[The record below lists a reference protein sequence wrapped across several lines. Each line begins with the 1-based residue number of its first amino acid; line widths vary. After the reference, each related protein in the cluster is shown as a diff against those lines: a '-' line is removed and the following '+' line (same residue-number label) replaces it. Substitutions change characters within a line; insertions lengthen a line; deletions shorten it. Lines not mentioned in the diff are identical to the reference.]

1 MSTRPIHRLNQVT
14 HTANRSPAELA
25 RVSASIRTARDALL
39 EPLKPV
45 SRAIMELRFNH
56 AGTDLCLA
64 LTSLYGQRPGFSYF
78 LQRLMHTVAEQIS
91 ARPSSLCELDLE
103 REDRPDWFLHDR
115 LLGYSAYVDRFGGTL
130 NGIRE
135 RSDYL
140 RSLGVNYL
148 HLLPFLRMRPGEND
162 GGFAVENF
170 TEIEPRLGTMAD
182 LRALCTDLR
191 QHRIS
196 LCADFVLNHVADS
209 HPWARAAASGDED
222 YRARFMIYPDREQPD
237 NYDRTAIEVFP
248 QTVPGNFT
256 RHDEVDGWVWT
267 TFYPY
272 QWDLN
277 YANPHVF
284 LDITKALLYLAN
296 AGVEVFRLDSAPFLW
311 KRVGTSCVNQP
322 EVHMI
327 LKALRAIVDLAA
339 PAVLLKAEAIVP
351 THDLPPY
358 LGGGEHPG
366 RECHLA
372 YHSSLMASAWASLAE
387 DNAELVREVLCST
400 PSVPANT
407 GWVSYVR
414 CHDEIVWNLLGP
426 DMEQLGA
433 DFSKRIRRIANR
445 LEGHGVDAFGQGMP
459 FQSGTDGSV
468 RGSNG
473 MTAAL
478 TGFQHASNAADRNA
492 ALQRFRL
499 LYGLCFTIGAVPLI
513 FMGDEFLLGN
523 NESPADAS
531 RCKADGRWLQR
542 PRFDPSRCAQTGFP
556 DSALA
561 QAFNWLRGMAEQR
574 RQLAG
579 LDPLAPIH
587 LLDCEDPAVL
597 LLQRGELFLAIMNFS
612 GHPVTLHPPA
622 WSCTALAEGSWIDVL
637 APVSGHPP
645 LDPTAA
651 TITLAPWAMH
661 WLHRQP

>member
-1 MSTRPIHRLNQVT
+1 MKHLSKPRLTISAASAT
-14 HTANRSPAELA
+14 HELGHDA
-25 RVSASIRTARDALL
+25 LLASLPWTARDTAT
-39 EPLKPV
+39 
-45 SRAIMELRFNH
+45 ARFERIGHN
-56 AGTDLCLA
+56 LCAA
-64 LTSLYGQRPGFSYF
+64 LTNLYGGQPEFTAFLRTLMQAVAQRMS
-78 LQRLMHTVAEQIS
+78 E
-91 ARPSSLCELDLE
+91 RPADLLRLDLE
-103 REDRPDWFLHDR
+103 RENRPDWFLHDR
-115 LLGYSAYVDRFGGTL
+115 LLGYSTYVDRFGGTL

-135 RSDYL
+135 RCDYL

-170 TEIEPRLGTMAD
+170 TEIEPRLGTMTD

-191 QHRIS
+191 RHRIS

-222 YRARFMIYPDREQPD
+222 YRARFLIFPDREQPD
-237 NYDRTAIEVFP
+237 RYDRTAIEVFP

-256 RHDEVDGWVWT
+256 RHHEVGGWVWT

-277 YANPHVF
+277 YANPQVF
-284 LDITKALLYLAN
+284 LEITKALLYLAN

-358 LGGGEHPG
+358 LGGGENPG

-387 DNAELVREVLCST
+387 DNAELVREVLRNT
-400 PSVPANT
+400 PSVPAHT

-426 DMEQLGA
+426 DMEQLGS
-433 DFSKRIRRIANR
+433 DFSTRIRHIADR
-445 LEGHGVDAFGQGMP
+445 LEGHGADAFGRGDP
-459 FQSGTDGSV
+459 FQPGADGSV

-478 TGFQHASNAADRNA
+478 TGFQHAANATERKA
-492 ALQRFRL
+492 ALQRFKL
-499 LYGLCFTIGAVPLI
+499 LYGLCFSVGAVPLI
-513 FMGDEFLLGN
+513 FMGDESLLGN
-523 NESPADAS
+523 NENPADTS

-542 PRFDPSRCAQTGFP
+542 PYFDTSRCGPTEFS
-556 DSALA
+556 DSPPN
-561 QAFNWLRGMAEQR
+561 QAFNWLHGMAEQR

-579 LDPLAPIH
+579 LDPLVPIH

-597 LLQRGELFLAIMNFS
+597 LLQRGERFLAIMNFS
-612 GHPVTLHPPA
+612 GHLVTLHSPA
-622 WSCTALAEGSWIDVL
+622 WSRTALAEGSWIDVL

-661 WLHRQP
+661 WLHQQP